1 MELGA
6 GSIGLGFLAGVFS
19 TLSPCVLPLLPLVL
33 GGAASAHRW
42 GMAALG
48 AGLVVS
54 FVAVGMFVA
63 TVGFAIGLDADVFRT
78 ASAVLLAALGLV
90 LLSGALQARFAM
102 AASGLGDAG
111 NRLLNRL
118 APDGSALGG
127 LGGQAVIGLVL
138 GAIWAPCVGP
148 TLGAASV
155 LAAQGKSLGAVTAV
169 MLAFGLGAALPL
181 ALVGSLSRQAMQ
193 RWRGRML
200 GAGAVGKR
208 AMGSAALT
216 VSALILTG
224 WDKALEAALVRAS
237 PAWLTDLT
245 TRF

>member
-90 LLSGALQARFAM
+90 LLSSALQARFAM

-118 APDGSALGG
+118 APGG

-169 MLAFGLGAALPL
+169 MVAFGLGAALPL

-200 GAGAVGKR
+200 GAGAAGKR
-208 AMGSAALT
+208 LMGGAALA
-216 VSALILTG
+216 VSVLILTG